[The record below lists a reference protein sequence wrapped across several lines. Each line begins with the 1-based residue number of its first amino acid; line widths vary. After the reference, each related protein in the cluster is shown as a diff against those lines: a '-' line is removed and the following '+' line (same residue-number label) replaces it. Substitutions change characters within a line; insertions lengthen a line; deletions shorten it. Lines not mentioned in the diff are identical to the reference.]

1 MWCASDFDTE
11 LQDLVRQAWRLQP
24 KTKNQDHTRAEMR
37 HSDVIQAMVSVSNR
51 PEVLPFIVKLTQLLE
66 DAITQKEDCG
76 VITSGT
82 HNVNASIQ
90 TKVNKQ

>member
-1 MWCASDFDTE
+1 M
-11 LQDLVRQAWRLQP
+11 RQAWRLQA
-24 KTKNQDHTRAEMR
+24 KKQKQDLTHADIK

-82 HNVNASIQ
+82 HNMNASVQ
-90 TKVNKQ
+90 TNVNKQ